1 MQKIENI
8 YLERKE
14 DGFNVVILYNGEQ
27 VVIASFTGKE
37 KALYP
42 EPAVREGQEGVVIAL
57 KWTRKKA
64 PCPER
69 PPFVNAELCP
79 GCGED
84 YFVNEGILVDGEPG
98 CKKCAGC

>member
-14 DGFNVVILYNGEQ
+14 DGFNVVILYNGAQ
-27 VVIASFTGKE
+27 VVIASYTRKE

-42 EPAVREGQEGVVIAL
+42 EPAVQEGSVVIAL
-57 KWTRKKA
+57 KWARENGL
-64 PCPER
+64 PCPEGL
-69 PPFVNAELCP
+69 PSVNAGLCP

-84 YFVNEGILVDGEPG
+84 YFVNEGILVDGELG
-98 CKKCAGC
+98 CKKCADG